1 MLKYEISS
9 GDNLFKTAVLPP
21 SELTPNEN
29 TTMASIYTCKS
40 FCEGVL
46 TVGFAVVEPGVCGE
60 LFGFVAVVFDVDV
73 VGDPPPVPAPAAVPV
88 VTVFPDES
96 VVAPAPAPAE
106 PAPAL

>member
-1 MLKYEISS
+1 M
-9 GDNLFKTAVLPP
+9 PP

-60 LFGFVAVVFDVDV
+60 LFGFVAVVFDVV
-73 VGDPPPVPAPAAVPV
+73 VPGVPPPVPAPAAVPV
-88 VTVFPDES
+88 FTVFPEASTLFPDES
-96 VVAPAPAPAE
+96 V
-106 PAPAL
+106 